1 MSETEI
7 SGSENAG
14 DEKKTR
20 RLSDAEW
27 AVIDEQYELG
37 TKGVT
42 ELADEYGVSRQ
53 TISKHFKDKSIV
65 RGSRAHELAA
75 KTAQAAQAA
84 AQQIERYSD
93 RRVAWIEET
102 RLQGYNALKQAAL
115 LLNKKMM
122 DVYKTPGASPAAA
135 MDDLKALR
143 LYQQAMID
151 NFDFRLNRLLNADE
165 IADENALPQLRIE
178 DLTKDDV
185 VAFHQNNG
193 MAETDDDI
201 EDILSHVEAIEVE
214 VLKE

>member
-1 MSETEI
+1 MSETDT
-7 SGSENAG
+7 SGSETTG
-14 DEKKTR
+14 EEKKAR

-75 KTAQAAQAA
+75 KAGQAA
-84 AQQIERYSD
+84 AAAAVQAERYSD
-93 RRVAWIEET
+93 RRVQWIEET
-102 RLQGYNALKQAAL
+102 RLQGYNALKQATM
-115 LLNKKMM
+115 LLNKRLME
-122 DVYKTPGASPAAA
+122 VYKTPGATPAAA
-135 MDDLKALR
+135 MDDLKALK
-143 LYQQAMID
+143 LYQQSLID

-178 DLTKDDV
+178 DLTHTDV
-185 VAFHQNNG
+185 VEFHQNNG
-193 MAETDDDI
+193 MAETDEDI
-201 EDILSHVEAIEVE
+201 EDILAHVEAIEVE
-214 VLKE
+214 VMKE